1 MQLKTVIAAIM
12 AAGFALPM
20 IASAAVDAPSGQDKF
35 SVLDV
40 NKDGVIDRQ
49 EAAADPS
56 VAAAFD
62 KIDAAGTGEI
72 TPEDFAAWEEVSKP
86 ADPAMEPKPTD
97 PAMQPQAPET
107 PAK

>member
-1 MQLKTVIAAIM
+1 MTFKTLMAAIM

-20 IASAAVDAPSGQDKF
+20 TAGAAGATDKF
-35 SVLDV
+35 GVLDA

-62 KIDAAGTGEI
+62 KIDAAGSGKI
-72 TPEDFAAWEEVSKP
+72 TPDDFAAWEEVKKP
-86 ADPAMEPKPTD
+86 ADPAMTPGTKD
-97 PAMQPQAPET
+97 APM
-107 PAK
+107 K

>member
-1 MQLKTVIAAIM
+1 MTLKTVVAAIM

-20 IASAAVDAPSGQDKF
+20 VAGAAGDALKADQKF
-35 SVLDV
+35 EALDA

-49 EAAADPS
+49 EAVADPA

-62 KIDAAGTGEI
+62 QIDAARTGEI

-86 ADPAMEPKPTD
+86 MDSKPEHPAMEPK
-97 PAMQPQAPET
+97 T
-107 PAK
+107 PAVPAN

>member
-1 MQLKTVIAAIM
+1 MTLKTVIAAIM

-20 IASAAVDAPSGQDKF
+20 ITSAAGDALSGEAKF
-35 SVLDV
+35 NALDA

-49 EAAADPS
+49 EAAADPD

-72 TPEDFAAWEEVSKP
+72 TPEDFAAWEEVAKPADPAMKPKP
-86 ADPAMEPKPTD
+86 ADPAMEPKAPTP
-97 PAMQPQAPET
+97 PAN
-107 PAK
+107 